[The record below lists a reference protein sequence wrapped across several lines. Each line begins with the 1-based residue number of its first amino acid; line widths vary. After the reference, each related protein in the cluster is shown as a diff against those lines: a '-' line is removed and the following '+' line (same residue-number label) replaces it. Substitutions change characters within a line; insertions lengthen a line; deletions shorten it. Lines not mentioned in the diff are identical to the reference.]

1 MVHPLKVGGAYYI
14 CDAPAAQSSNGAVG
28 LGYYGVS
35 PRDTRRC
42 GMALSR
48 RSRLAALA
56 TTIISIAC
64 GGGGGSPGPTP
75 TQIAKAPTNDG
86 DNQVG
91 PAGQALATP
100 LAVIVRD
107 ASNNPVAA
115 VTVTWTP
122 GAGSGSITPQSN
134 SDANGIA
141 TATWTLGANAGAQT
155 ATAARTG
162 LTGSPVSFNATAQIQ
177 GATQLAK
184 TPAGSGDGQTDTV
197 LATLPNPY
205 RVIATDQN
213 SNPVQGVS
221 VHWAATVGGGA
232 VSTPTSV
239 TDINGIAVV
248 THEFG
253 STAGAQSVQ
262 ATVAGL
268 IGSPVTLTSTA
279 LPGIPT
285 QIAKNGG
292 DNQTGMINTALPT
305 PHSVIVHDSHGNVVP
320 MVPVAWV
327 VGTGGGSVNPTSTST
342 GSNGVASTT
351 RTLGPTLG
359 TQTDTARTPGLAG
372 SPVGFTAT
380 GALAVQVGGDIY
392 NNVFFRSVHNGSQN
406 PAVDT
411 IPAGAAVIW
420 EWVGSLSHGVES
432 TGSPSFNN
440 SSIMTGAG
448 KSYSVTFTSP
458 GTYTYD
464 CLVHGVQMTGRVV
477 VQ

>member
-1 MVHPLKVGGAYYI
+1 
-14 CDAPAAQSSNGAVG
+14 
-28 LGYYGVS
+28 
-35 PRDTRRC
+35 
-42 GMALSR
+42 MALSR

-100 LAVIVRD
+100 LAVILRD

-221 VHWAATVGGGA
+221 VHWAATAGGGA

-239 TDINGIAVV
+239 
-248 THEFG
+248 
-253 STAGAQSVQ
+253 S
-262 ATVAGL
+262 AGL
-268 IGSPVTLTSTA
+268 CS
-279 LPGIPT
+279 
-285 QIAKNGG
+285 AK
-292 DNQTGMINTALPT
+292 THT
-305 PHSVIVHDSHGNVVP
+305 
-320 MVPVAWV
+320 
-327 VGTGGGSVNPTSTST
+327 
-342 GSNGVASTT
+342 
-351 RTLGPTLG
+351 
-359 TQTDTARTPGLAG
+359 
-372 SPVGFTAT
+372 
-380 GALAVQVGGDIY
+380 
-392 NNVFFRSVHNGSQN
+392 
-406 PAVDT
+406 
-411 IPAGAAVIW
+411 PAG
-420 EWVGSLSHGVES
+420 
-432 TGSPSFNN
+432 PF
-440 SSIMTGAG
+440 
-448 KSYSVTFTSP
+448 P
-458 GTYTYD
+458 
-464 CLVHGVQMTGRVV
+464 
-477 VQ
+477 

>member
-1 MVHPLKVGGAYYI
+1 
-14 CDAPAAQSSNGAVG
+14 
-28 LGYYGVS
+28 
-35 PRDTRRC
+35 
-42 GMALSR
+42 MALSR

-162 LTGSPVSFNATAQIQ
+162 LTGSPVRFNATAQIQ

-184 TPAGSGDGQTDTV
+184 TPAASGDGQTDTV

-221 VHWAATVGGGA
+221 VHWAATAGGGA

-268 IGSPVTLTSTA
+268 IGSPVTFTSTA
-279 LPGIPT
+279 LPGFPT
-285 QIAKNGG
+285 HIAKNAG
-292 DNQTGMINTALPT
+292 DNQTGAINSPLPM
-305 PHSVIVHDSHGNVVP
+305 PQSVIALDGHGNGVP
-320 MVPVAWV
+320 MVPVVWA
-327 VGTGGGSVNPTSTST
+327 VGVGGGSVNPTNTTT

-351 RTLGPTLG
+351 RTLGPTVG
-359 TQTDTARTPGLAG
+359 TQTDTAKAPLAG
-372 SPVGFTAT
+372 SPLVFTSTGRQPVTVNVAVGSGGNNFNPAGVTVGIGDTVKWTWAPGAINHNVTFQDGYPASPTQSTGTYIRVFTA
-380 GALAVQVGGDIY
+380 L
-392 NNVFFRSVHNGSQN
+392 
-406 PAVDT
+406 
-411 IPAGAAVIW
+411 
-420 EWVGSLSHGVES
+420 
-432 TGSPSFNN
+432 
-440 SSIMTGAG
+440 
-448 KSYSVTFTSP
+448 
-458 GTYTYD
+458 GTYRYRCTIHSSD
-464 CLVHGVQMTGRVV
+464 FGSGMVGTVTVQ
-477 VQ
+477 

>member
-1 MVHPLKVGGAYYI
+1 
-14 CDAPAAQSSNGAVG
+14 AVG

-48 RSRLAALA
+48 RSPLAALA

-107 ASNNPVAA
+107 A
-115 VTVTWTP
+115 
-122 GAGSGSITPQSN
+122 
-134 SDANGIA
+134 
-141 TATWTLGANAGAQT
+141 
-155 ATAARTG
+155 
-162 LTGSPVSFNATAQIQ
+162 
-177 GATQLAK
+177 
-184 TPAGSGDGQTDTV
+184 QTDTV

-305 PHSVIVHDSHGNVVP
+305 PHSVIVHDSHGNVV
-320 MVPVAWV
+320 
-327 VGTGGGSVNPTSTST
+327 
-342 GSNGVASTT
+342 
-351 RTLGPTLG
+351 
-359 TQTDTARTPGLAG
+359 
-372 SPVGFTAT
+372 
-380 GALAVQVGGDIY
+380 
-392 NNVFFRSVHNGSQN
+392 
-406 PAVDT
+406 
-411 IPAGAAVIW
+411 
-420 EWVGSLSHGVES
+420 
-432 TGSPSFNN
+432 
-440 SSIMTGAG
+440 
-448 KSYSVTFTSP
+448 
-458 GTYTYD
+458 
-464 CLVHGVQMTGRVV
+464 
-477 VQ
+477 